1 MAKIFPKTSDF
12 FNYSWG
18 EKAVYEALKQLD
30 DDYVVFYSVPWQ
42 NRNKKGEVVWGES
55 DFTIFHPDRG
65 ILVIEVKSGKISS
78 REGKFYQTSMNAD
91 DEHEINDP
99 LAQAGKSKYK
109 FRELIREKL
118 SRDER
123 ILVEAIVWF
132 PSIDFSYNRVND
144 LPPSYDRRIILDEN
158 ALNDVE
164 YYIKQAYDY
173 YRADE
178 YTSIK
183 DGSILKIINAL
194 APEFDLVPSFS
205 SIKKEAE
212 YSFLRLT
219 NEQALILDY
228 ITEQRKATVQGG
240 AGTGKTLLA
249 IEQAKRLSSEGKTLF
264 LCFNKMLYNYLKN
277 NYNIENVDFYNIHS
291 FLQRYSNDIEVINE
305 EKDFIS
311 ILDKINIDS
320 LEYSNFIIDEAQ
332 DFYGSVIDYFS
343 NVSDIKN
350 GKFYVFYDKN
360 QLLYYK
366 DGLKWLDKS
375 ECRLVLNKICR
386 NTKEIAITA
395 GSPLDLEIKKYDNLA
410 KGEIP
415 TLNIVESKDKV
426 INTINRIIRKLKKN
440 GFNNNEIVILSLT
453 TEEKSILNG
462 VKNINGNNIVNYPN
476 NQDILFTTSKKFKG
490 LESEAIIIIDFDD
503 KVLEDNFKKR
513 NFYVASSRAK
523 QRLDIV
529 CVSENESLKNLANKI
544 YNLDIDD
551 DLGKITYKFKVS
563 VNEDN

>member
-1 MAKIFPKTSDF
+1 
-12 FNYSWG
+12 
-18 EKAVYEALKQLD
+18 
-30 DDYVVFYSVPWQ
+30 
-42 NRNKKGEVVWGES
+42 
-55 DFTIFHPDRG
+55 
-65 ILVIEVKSGKISS
+65 
-78 REGKFYQTSMNAD
+78 
-91 DEHEINDP
+91 
-99 LAQAGKSKYK
+99 
-109 FRELIREKL
+109 
-118 SRDER
+118 
-123 ILVEAIVWF
+123 
-132 PSIDFSYNRVND
+132 
-144 LPPSYDRRIILDEN
+144 
-158 ALNDVE
+158 
-164 YYIKQAYDY
+164 
-173 YRADE
+173 
-178 YTSIK
+178 
-183 DGSILKIINAL
+183 
-194 APEFDLVPSFS
+194 
-205 SIKKEAE
+205 
-212 YSFLRLT
+212 
-219 NEQALILDY
+219 
-228 ITEQRKATVQGG
+228 
-240 AGTGKTLLA
+240 
-249 IEQAKRLSSEGKTLF
+249 
-264 LCFNKMLYNYLKN
+264 MLYNYLKN
-277 NYNIENVDFYNIHS
+277 NYKIENVDFYNIHS

-311 ILDKINIDS
+311 ILDKIDINT

-332 DFYGSVIDYFS
+332 DFYGKVIDYFS

-462 VKNINGNNIVNYPN
+462 VKNINGNNLVSYPN

-529 CVSENESLKNLANKI
+529 CVSENENLKNLANKI

>member
-1 MAKIFPKTSDF
+1 MAKIFPKDVDF

-18 EKAVYEALKQLD
+18 EKAVYNALKELD

-42 NRNKKGEVVWGES
+42 NRNKRGEVVWGES

-78 REGKFYQTSMNAD
+78 RDGKFYQTSMNSN

-109 FRELIREKL
+109 FIELVREKL

-123 ILVEAIVWF
+123 LLVEAIVWF

-183 DGSILKIINAL
+183 KGSILKIVNTL

-205 SIKKEAE
+205 SIKKETE

-305 EKDFIS
+305 EKDFLS
-311 ILDKINIDS
+311 ILDKIDINS

-332 DFYGSVIDYFS
+332 DFYGRVIDYFS

-410 KGEIP
+410 KGEMP
-415 TLNIVESKDKV
+415 TLNIVSNKDKV
-426 INTINRIIRKLKKN
+426 INTLNRIIRKLKKN

-462 VKNINGNNIVNYPN
+462 VKNINGNNLVSYPN
-476 NQDILFTTSKKFKG
+476 DRDILFTTSKKFKG

-529 CVSENESLKNLANKI
+529 CVSENENLKNLANKI

-551 DLGKITYKFKVS
+551 DLGKIIYKFKVS
-563 VNEDN
+563 VNEEN

>member
-18 EKAVYEALKQLD
+18 EKAVYEALKELD

-42 NRNKKGEVVWGES
+42 NRNKRGEVVWGES

-78 REGKFYQTSMNAD
+78 RDGKFYQTSMNAD

-123 ILVEAIVWF
+123 LLIEAIVWF

-183 DGSILKIINAL
+183 EGSILKIINTL

-205 SIKKEAE
+205 SIKKETE

-228 ITEQRKATVQGG
+228 ITEQRKATIQGG

-249 IEQAKRLSSEGKTLF
+249 VEQAKRLSSEGKTLF
-264 LCFNKMLYNYLKN
+264 LCFNRMLYNYLKN

-311 ILDKINIDS
+311 ILDKIDINS

-332 DFYGSVIDYFS
+332 DFYGKVIDYFS

-395 GSPLDLEIKKYDNLA
+395 GSSLDLEIKKYDNLA

-440 GFNNNEIVILSLT
+440 GFSNNEIVILSLT

-462 VKNINGNNIVNYPN
+462 VKNINGNKLVSYPN
-476 NQDILFTTSKKFKG
+476 DIDILFTTSKKFKG

-529 CVSENESLKNLANKI
+529 CVSENENLKNLANKI

-551 DLGKITYKFKVS
+551 DLGKITYKFRVK

>member
-18 EKAVYEALKQLD
+18 EKAVYEALKELD

-42 NRNKKGEVVWGES
+42 NRNKRGEVVWGES

-123 ILVEAIVWF
+123 LLVEAIVWF

-183 DGSILKIINAL
+183 EGSILKIINTL

-205 SIKKEAE
+205 SIKKETE

-228 ITEQRKATVQGG
+228 ITEQRKATIQGG

-249 IEQAKRLSSEGKTLF
+249 VEQAKRLSSEGKTLF
-264 LCFNKMLYNYLKN
+264 LCFNRMLYNYLKN

-311 ILDKINIDS
+311 ILDKIDINT

-332 DFYGSVIDYFS
+332 DFYGKVIDYFS

-395 GSPLDLEIKKYDNLA
+395 GSSLDLEIKKYDNLA
-410 KGEIP
+410 KGEMP

-440 GFNNNEIVILSLT
+440 GFSNNEIVILSLT

-462 VKNINGNNIVNYPN
+462 IKNINGNKLVSYPN
-476 NQDILFTTSKKFKG
+476 DIDILFTTSKKFKG

-529 CVSENESLKNLANKI
+529 CVSENENLKNLANKI

-551 DLGKITYKFKVS
+551 DLGKITYKFRVK

>member
-1 MAKIFPKTSDF
+1 MAKIFPKDVKDF
-12 FNYSWG
+12 NDSWG
-18 EKAVYEALKQLD
+18 EMVVYEALSKLN
-30 DDYVVFYSVPWQ
+30 DDYTVFYSVPWQ
-42 NRNKKGEVVWGES
+42 NRNSRGKVIWGES
-55 DFTIFHPDRG
+55 DFIVFHPDRG
-65 ILVIEVKSGKISS
+65 ILVIEVKSGKISL
-78 REGKFYQTSMNAD
+78 RDGKFYQTSMNAD

-99 LAQAGKSKYK
+99 LAQAGKSKYN
-109 FRELIREKL
+109 FRDIIREKL

-123 ILVEAIVWF
+123 LLVEAIVWF

-183 DGSILKIINAL
+183 EESILKIINTL

-205 SIKKEAE
+205 SIRKECE

-277 NYNIENVDFYNIHS
+277 NYKIENVDFYNIHS

-305 EKDFIS
+305 EKDFLS
-311 ILDKINIDS
+311 ILDKIDINT

-332 DFYGSVIDYFS
+332 DFYGKVIDYFS

-426 INTINRIIRKLKKN
+426 INTLNRIIRKLKKN
-440 GFNNNEIVILSLT
+440 GFKTHEIVILSLS

-462 VKNINGNNIVNYPN
+462 IKSINGNVLVNYPN

-529 CVSENESLKNLANKI
+529 CVSENEELRNLANKI

-551 DLGKITYKFKVS
+551 DLGKITYKFKVNI
-563 VNEDN
+563 NEDN